1 MSTLLPGQHLA
12 LITQSIIGRRFVAN
26 DQIEL
31 SWPLRTP
38 TAEMPHLVTCV
49 CTVFH
54 GKVAFPFLSSSTRKV
69 YFAASLSQG
78 GCSGFLSDAEIL
90 RLVGSGDAGHEL
102 DAFWAQFEK
111 RRRLV
116 EPNDVARRLGP
127 LRARGAKM
135 PKFAACLGAV
145 LHRNAS
151 CTVLLE
157 PLLR

>member
-1 MSTLLPGQHLA
+1 
-12 LITQSIIGRRFVAN
+12 
-26 DQIEL
+26 
-31 SWPLRTP
+31 
-38 TAEMPHLVTCV
+38 MPHLVTCV

-111 RRRLV
+111 RRRLM
-116 EPNDVARRLGP
+116 NDWASYCAKAVPPAAVTP
-127 LRARGAKM
+127 LRAGRA
-135 PKFAACLGAV
+135 
-145 LHRNAS
+145 
-151 CTVLLE
+151 
-157 PLLR
+157 